1 MYCLRLPSTHRALAL
16 ASGLAAV
23 CIGGILDFALG
34 VAFGRFLLRALPP
47 QLLDRT
53 RSRRFAIIAVAVVA
67 TLTGIYVSFC
77 SFWMPPTFATMS
89 KLSPSQLDEIVH
101 RFQRDAAAIADLWPW
116 QYGSIEETS
125 VLILAGAAES
135 MLFAVLWAI
144 GAVGPLI
151 LRHPKPRAF
160 LYRPFVLFL
169 RRFSTFADRTVVALI
184 LRQSR
189 AGVPVVFLTPT
200 HSRPRDWDPFLVG
213 FAGLRLLHPL
223 RSVPMVLRAR
233 DDDWQPVADELI
245 DRAQTILVDISEG
258 SAALGTEAEMIDKA
272 RRWSHTVCLRNTAC
286 SPGSAQGLL
295 DAFGNARCIDYSK
308 SWRRALPK
316 LAISLAI
323 VLLTAVLIAGFTVFG
338 GSMLLFIALSKIR
351 VSSEVS
357 NTIFELILGL
367 VFVVVALMSYSIF
380 WRPAVSRGAKIE
392 LSRVLRAEHLTPF
405 PTGQSVDM
413 ISNRSTNGRPISIAV
428 IAWITLVSNALFL
441 LATLGSILRVNK
453 SAVNDPV
460 VQEMIA
466 KYPTPTPVQY
476 LTFFVDMIIS
486 TVSAIFMLRGANWA
500 RLLYICWGAFGY
512 LIAFFMFHEK
522 PILGIIYYLVVVF
535 FLLRPKASAYFTQH
549 NVRTN

>member
-1 MYCLRLPSTHRALAL
+1 
-16 ASGLAAV
+16 
-23 CIGGILDFALG
+23 
-34 VAFGRFLLRALPP
+34 
-47 QLLDRT
+47 
-53 RSRRFAIIAVAVVA
+53 
-67 TLTGIYVSFC
+67 
-77 SFWMPPTFATMS
+77 
-89 KLSPSQLDEIVH
+89 
-101 RFQRDAAAIADLWPW
+101 
-116 QYGSIEETS
+116 
-125 VLILAGAAES
+125 
-135 MLFAVLWAI
+135 
-144 GAVGPLI
+144 
-151 LRHPKPRAF
+151 
-160 LYRPFVLFL
+160 
-169 RRFSTFADRTVVALI
+169 
-184 LRQSR
+184 
-189 AGVPVVFLTPT
+189 
-200 HSRPRDWDPFLVG
+200 
-213 FAGLRLLHPL
+213 
-223 RSVPMVLRAR
+223 
-233 DDDWQPVADELI
+233 
-245 DRAQTILVDISEG
+245 
-258 SAALGTEAEMIDKA
+258 
-272 RRWSHTVCLRNTAC
+272 
-286 SPGSAQGLL
+286 
-295 DAFGNARCIDYSK
+295 
-308 SWRRALPK
+308 
-316 LAISLAI
+316 
-323 VLLTAVLIAGFTVFG
+323 
-338 GSMLLFIALSKIR
+338 
-351 VSSEVS
+351 
-357 NTIFELILGL
+357 
-367 VFVVVALMSYSIF
+367 MSYSIF